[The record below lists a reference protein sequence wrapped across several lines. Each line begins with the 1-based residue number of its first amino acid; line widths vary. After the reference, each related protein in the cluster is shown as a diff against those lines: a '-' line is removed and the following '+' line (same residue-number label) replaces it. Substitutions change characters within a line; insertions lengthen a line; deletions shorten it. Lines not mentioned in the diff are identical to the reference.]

1 MEPHQLVGAVDSIPN
16 LLHGFMCLL
25 ANFRKRE
32 SGYFKPLASRATTLL
47 MEKAGPMATA
57 SSLRRY
63 NVEEI
68 SEEIS

>member
-1 MEPHQLVGAVDSIPN
+1 MAPQQLVGAVDSIPN

-32 SGYFKPLASRATTLL
+32 SGYLKPLAYRATALL
-47 MEKAGPMATA
+47 VEKASPLAMA
-57 SSLRRY
+57 SNLNGY

-68 SEEIS
+68 NE